1 MSDKPSTPVPEKR
14 PETIK
19 FWEGCKEGKFLL
31 QKCDDCG
38 KVIYYP
44 RALCPACMSSSIS
57 WIPSAGKGEVY
68 TFSVHHRGPTK
79 GFKTPYVVALIDLE
93 EGVRVMSN
101 VVGCDPNDVR
111 IGMKVEVVFEQL
123 TDEIFLPKFKPC

>member
-1 MSDKPSTPVPEKR
+1 MSEKPSTPVPEKR

-19 FWEGCKEGKFLL
+19 FWEGCKEGQFLL

-38 KVIYYP
+38 KFIYYP
-44 RALCPACMSSSIS
+44 RALCPVCMSSSIS
-57 WIPSAGKGEVY
+57 WVPSTGKGEVY
-68 TFSVHHRGPTK
+68 TYSIHNRGPSPA
-79 GFKTPYVVALIDLE
+79 FKTPYVVALIDLE

-101 VVGCDPNDVR
+101 VVECDPHDVN